1 MGTYLGVNAVEKI
14 GTPVIPT
21 KDQPM
26 TFGNMLIMVLDNGLW
41 KVAADVTNKREY
53 DDFYASYALGNWLQI
68 RLFSLTV
75 EQAKAC
81 PDEGR
86 VESTYFT
93 EQRGKI

>member
-1 MGTYLGVNAVEKI
+1 MRMKLQWNIANALLVSEI
-14 GTPVIPT
+14 
-21 KDQPM
+21 
-26 TFGNMLIMVLDNGLW
+26 LL
-41 KVAADVTNKREY
+41 Y
-53 DDFYASYALGNWLQI
+53 
-68 RLFSLTV
+68 SLTV